1 MKKKIWNIL
10 FAACLTASLTVGA
23 MPTEGLS
30 VRAAG
35 NMEEAVE
42 NGLVIKESEVH
53 KLLTEDLELPTSVD
67 GLEGATIA
75 YSINGTPSGTETH
88 GKAVVNGNTLKV
100 TRPYAG
106 EGDYKFNL
114 AAKVTAGGATYTKN
128 FPLIIREGLSE
139 DSYAG
144 YVYVCFSVPKGKN
157 YDVQQI
163 HFFLSEDGLNWTAL
177 NGCQPAFLTG
187 EDYMDKIKRCGGA
200 SSNSVNFETDLDEE
214 GKKATVTGDA
224 SVLFPFEGR
233 DQGVRDPYLI
243 RGCRKDGS
251 DSNKVWLLATDL
263 NTHSS
268 HYNGNKVNNTIRDVR
283 PADGNNTWELTS
295 KVGVGSTSLFVWETE
310 DWVHWTRRYI
320 DVAGPDKI
328 DAAMAW
334 APEAIYNPEKDNYLM
349 YWSGRVAADGSARNR
364 LYCCE
369 TKDFVNFGPTKLYE
383 QEAFYQKYIRDDM
396 KGASDN
402 DGYGNIDT
410 SQLWVADKD
419 ADGNITNPYGT
430 LYRVVKDET
439 RSDSDKGVLL
449 GVQLMSADTVLDPK
463 VKYDETEP
471 VRITPYEYP
480 EDGETYASVEDL
492 TKLKPAFNTN
502 ALGKAEIIYNWF
514 KNESVGNHFTKID
527 QKVLDKTT
535 AEGGIVGKWEEG
547 ATMFKFIDRDEW
559 CIMIDNYGDMNTR
572 YEPFVTTDL
581 SKPDS
586 VEKMPDGTY
595 GRTGGDV
602 GTHGGMIPITVKEY
616 NTLVETYNDQSKMTG
631 LNAAAKS
638 NYHEIKPITIDVRPM
653 DALAEKLD
661 AAVAGNEYS
670 DGVKAQ
676 MKPIAT
682 KAKEL
687 AKRTDLTE
695 STEMDK
701 LKERGEKL
709 LANKLVQIPQM
720 YADTV
725 TLSETELTL
734 CTKAVE
740 GLQAKETLE
749 ADLDVEDAP
758 KTITWS
764 SSNPGVAE
772 VSNGTVTAKKAG
784 TAVITATA
792 VGGAKASC
800 TVAVKGVPDKV
811 TLKKKSVSLK
821 CKKTFQIKAS
831 VPKDTV
837 CSTFKYKSNKPKI
850 ASVSSDGKVT
860 AKKKGTAKITV
871 TAGTNSKA
879 KATFTVKVK

>member
-1 MKKKIWNIL
+1 MKKKILNIL
-10 FAACLTASLTVGA
+10 FAVCLTASLTVGA
-23 MPTEGLS
+23 LPTEGLN

-35 NMEEAVE
+35 NIEEAVE
-42 NGLVIKESEVH
+42 NGLVIKESEIH

-75 YSINGTPSGTETH
+75 YSINGAPSGTETH
-88 GKAVVNGNTLKV
+88 GKAVVDGNTLKV

-114 AAKVTAGGATYTKN
+114 AAKVTADGATYTKN
-128 FPLIIREGLSE
+128 YPLIIREGLTE

-144 YVYVCFSVPKGKN
+144 YVYVCFSVPKEKD

-177 NGCQPAFLTG
+177 NGCQPAFLAG
-187 EDYMDKIKRCGGA
+187 ENVDDYVEKCG
-200 SSNSVNFETDLDEE
+200 SNSVNYQILDKE
-214 GKKATVTGDA
+214 KIPDTVSGDA
-224 SVLFPFEGR
+224 MALFPFEGR

-268 HYNGNKVNNTIRDVR
+268 HYNGNKANNTC
-283 PADGNNTWELTS
+283 GNWGMMS
-295 KVGVGSTSLFVWETE
+295 SVGKGSQSLFVWETE
-310 DWVHWTRRYI
+310 DWVHWTRRYV
-320 DVAGPDKI
+320 DVGSEI
-328 DAAMAW
+328 DAAMSW

-349 YWSGRVAADGSARNR
+349 YWSGRVDADGAARNR

-369 TKDFVNFGPTKLYE
+369 TKDFKEFGPTKLYE
-383 QEAFYQKYIRDDM
+383 QEAFYQKYIEE
-396 KGASDN
+396 GGISDN

-419 ADGNITNPYGT
+419 ADGNITNPYGK

-439 RSDSDKGVLL
+439 RRDSKGNARL
-449 GVQLMSADTVLDPK
+449 GIQLMSADTVLDPN
-463 VKYDETEP
+463 VNYDATEP
-471 VRITPYEYP
+471 VRITPYVYP
-480 EDGETYASVEDL
+480 EDGETYESVGDL
-492 TKLKPAFNTN
+492 TKLKSAVNTN

-559 CIMIDNYGDMNTR
+559 CIMIDNYGNMNTR

-616 NTLVETYNDQSKMTG
+616 NTLVETYNDQSKMIG

-676 MKPIAT
+676 MENLST

-687 AKRTDLTE
+687 AKRKDLTE
-695 STEMDK
+695 SAEMDS
-701 LKERGEKL
+701 LKARGEKL
-709 LANKLVQIPQM
+709 LANKLVEIPPM

-725 TLSETELTL
+725 ALSETELTL

-740 GLQAKETLE
+740 GLQAKETLT

-764 SSNPGVAE
+764 SSAPGVAE
-772 VSNGTVTAKKAG
+772 VVNGTVTAKKAG
-784 TAVITATA
+784 KAVITATA

-800 TVAVKGVPDKV
+800 TVTVKEVPTKV

-821 CKKTFQIKAS
+821 RNKTFQIKAS

-850 ASVSSDGKVT
+850 ASVSSTGKVT

>member
-1 MKKKIWNIL
+1 MKKKILNIL

-23 MPTEGLS
+23 LPTEGLS

-35 NMEEAVE
+35 SIDADVE
-42 NGLVIKESEVH
+42 KGLVIRESEIH
-53 KLLTEDLELPTSVD
+53 QLLTEDLELPETVT
-67 GLEGATIA
+67 GLEDAVVTYSVGA
-75 YSINGTPSGTETH
+75 SQSGGETH
-88 GKAVVNGNTLKV
+88 GKAVVDGNTLKI

-114 AAKVTAGGATYTKN
+114 TAKVTANGATCTKDY
-128 FPLIIREGLSE
+128 PLIIREGLSE

-144 YVYVCFSVPKGKN
+144 YVYVCFAVPKGLPRGQE

-187 EDYMDKIKRCGGA
+187 EDHMDHIQRCGGA
-200 SSNSVNFETDLDEE
+200 DSKSVNYETDLEE
-214 GKKATVTGDA
+214 KDKNVTATGDA

-243 RGCRKDGS
+243 RGCKADGS

-263 NTHSS
+263 NTHSKQ
-268 HYNGNKVNNTIRDVR
+268 YGGVKATNTLGNWTK
-283 PADGNNTWELTS
+283 TS
-295 KVGVGSTSLFVWETE
+295 QVGIGSPSLFVWETE
-310 DWVHWTRRYI
+310 DWVHWTRQHV
-320 DVAGPDKI
+320 DVAGPDEI

-349 YWSGRVAADGSARNR
+349 YWSGRVSADGAARNR

-369 TKDFVNFGPTKLYE
+369 TEDFKTFGDTKLYE
-383 QEAFYQKYIRDDM
+383 QEPFYEKYIER
-396 KGASDN
+396 GGIIDN

-419 ADGNITNPYGT
+419 KDGNITNPYGT

-439 RSDSDKGVLL
+439 RGDNPADNGPVL
-449 GVQLMSADTVLDPK
+449 GIQLMKAKTVLDPK
-463 VKYDETEP
+463 VKYDRTDP
-471 VRITPYEYP
+471 VEITPYEYK
-480 EDGETYASVEDL
+480 DGNTYENVEDL
-492 TKLKPAFNTN
+492 KKLTAANNKN

-514 KNESVGNHFTKID
+514 KDEAVGNHFTKIN
-527 QKVLDKTT
+527 QKVLDKHKT
-535 AEGGIVGKWEEG
+535 EGGLVGKYEEG

-581 SKPDS
+581 SKEDS
-586 VEKMPDGTY
+586 VVKMPDGTY
-595 GRTGGDV
+595 SRTDGDI

-616 NTLVETYNDQSKMTG
+616 NTLVETYNDKNKMTG
-631 LNAAAKS
+631 LNARALS
-638 NYHEIKPITIDVRPM
+638 NYHEIKPIAIDARPM

-661 AAVAGNEYS
+661 AAAAGNEYS
-670 DGVKAQ
+670 AGVKEQ
-676 MKPIAT
+676 MKSISV
-682 KAKEL
+682 KAKAL
-687 AKRTDLTE
+687 AGRKDLTE

-701 LKERGEKL
+701 LKERGERL
-709 LANKLVQIPQM
+709 LANKLVQIPTM
-720 YADTV
+720 HADTV
-725 TLSETELTL
+725 SLSETELTL

-758 KTITWS
+758 KAITWS
-764 SSNPGVAE
+764 SSNPSVAE
-772 VSNGTVTAKKAG
+772 VANGTVTAKKAG

-800 TVAVKGVPDKV
+800 TVTVKGVPDKV

-821 CKKTFQIKAS
+821 RKKTFQIKAS

>member
-1 MKKKIWNIL
+1 MKKKILNIVS
-10 FAACLTASLTVGA
+10 AVCLTASLTVGA
-23 MPTEGLS
+23 LPAEGLR
-30 VRAAG
+30 VQAAG
-35 NMEEAVE
+35 NIEEAVQ
-42 NGLVIKESEVH
+42 NGLVIEESEIN
-53 KLLTEDLELPTSVD
+53 KLLTEDLTLPASVT

-75 YSINGTPSGTETH
+75 YSVSDSQSGKETH
-88 GKAVVNGNTLKV
+88 GKAVVEDNILKV

-114 AAKVTAGGATYTKN
+114 TAKVTADGATCTKN
-128 FPLIIREGLSE
+128 YPLIIREGLSE

-144 YVYVCFSVPKGKN
+144 YVYVCFSVPKGLPKN
-157 YDVQQI
+157 QEYDVQQI

-187 EDYMDKIKRCGGA
+187 SDYIDSIERCGGL
-200 SSNSVNFETDLDEE
+200 SSKSVNYETDLDEE
-214 GKKATVTGDA
+214 GKKDTVSGDA

-243 RGCRKDGS
+243 RGSRKDGS
-251 DSNKVWLLATDL
+251 DSNKIWLLGTDL

-268 HYNGNKVNNTIRDVR
+268 QYGGVKATNKLGDW
-283 PADGNNTWELTS
+283 GKTS
-295 KVGVGSTSLFVWETE
+295 QVGVGSPSLFVWETE
-310 DWVHWTRRYI
+310 DWVHWTRRYV
-320 DVAGPDKI
+320 DVGSQI
-328 DAAMAW
+328 EAAMSW

-349 YWSGRVAADGSARNR
+349 YWSGRVKADGTARNR

-383 QEAFYQKYIRDDM
+383 QEAFYKKYIEM
-396 KGASDN
+396 GGANDN

-419 ADGNITNPYGT
+419 ADGNITNPYGK

-439 RSDSDKGVLL
+439 RSDTRKGALL
-449 GVQLMSADTVLDPK
+449 GIQLMSADTVLDPN
-463 VKYDETEP
+463 VNYDATQP
-471 VRITPYEYP
+471 VRITPYEYE

-492 TKLKPAFNTN
+492 TKLEPTFNKN

-514 KNESVGNHFTKID
+514 AKESVGNHFTKID
-527 QKVLDKTT
+527 QKVLDKPV

-559 CIMIDNYGDMNTR
+559 CIMIDNYGDMNVR

-581 SKPDS
+581 SEPNS
-586 VEKMPDGTY
+586 VVKMPEGTY
-595 GRTGGDV
+595 GRTDGDI

-616 NTLVETYNDQSKMTG
+616 NTLIENYNDQSKMTG
-631 LNAAAKS
+631 LNASAKS
-638 NYHEIKPITIDVRPM
+638 NYHEIKPITIDARPM
-653 DALAEKLD
+653 DALAEKLE
-661 AAVAGNEYS
+661 AAAAGNEYS
-670 DGVKAQ
+670 AGVKAQ
-676 MKPIAT
+676 MKNLAT

-687 AKRTDLTE
+687 AKRKDFTD
-695 STEMDK
+695 STEMDS
-701 LKERGEKL
+701 LTARADKL

-720 YADTV
+720 YADAV
-725 TLSETELTL
+725 DLSETELTL

-740 GLQAKETLE
+740 GLQVKETLV

-764 SSNPGVAE
+764 SSDSSVAE
-772 VSNGTVTAKKAG
+772 VANGVVTAKKAG

-792 VGGAKASC
+792 VGGAKATCSV
-800 TVAVKGVPDKV
+800 TVKTVPTKV

-821 CKKTFQIKAS
+821 RNKTFQIKAS
-831 VPKDTV
+831 VPKNTV

>member
-1 MKKKIWNIL
+1 MKKKILNIL
-10 FAACLTASLTVGA
+10 FAVCLTASLTVGA
-23 MPTEGLS
+23 LPTEGLN

-35 NMEEAVE
+35 NIEEAVE
-42 NGLVIKESEVH
+42 NGLVIEESEIH
-53 KLLTEDLELPTSVD
+53 KLLTEDLELPTSVE

-88 GKAVVNGNTLKV
+88 GKAVVDGNTLKV

-114 AAKVTAGGATYTKN
+114 AAKVTADGATYTKN
-128 FPLIIREGLSE
+128 YPLIIREGLTE

-144 YVYVCFSVPKGKN
+144 YVYVCFSVPKEKD

-177 NGCQPAFLTG
+177 NGCQPAFLAG
-187 EDYMDKIKRCGGA
+187 ENVDDYVEKCG
-200 SSNSVNFETDLDEE
+200 SNSVNYQILDKE
-214 GKKATVTGDA
+214 KIPDTVSGDA
-224 SVLFPFEGR
+224 MALFPFEGR

-268 HYNGNKVNNTIRDVR
+268 HYNGNKANNTC
-283 PADGNNTWELTS
+283 GNWGMMS
-295 KVGVGSTSLFVWETE
+295 SVGKGSQSLFVWETE
-310 DWVHWTRRYI
+310 DWVHWTRRYV
-320 DVAGPDKI
+320 DVGSEI
-328 DAAMAW
+328 DAAMSW

-349 YWSGRVAADGSARNR
+349 YWSGRVDADGAARNR

-369 TKDFVNFGPTKLYE
+369 TKDFKEFGPTKLYE
-383 QEAFYQKYIRDDM
+383 QEAFYQKYIEE
-396 KGASDN
+396 GGISDN

-419 ADGNITNPYGT
+419 ADGNITNPYGK

-439 RSDSDKGVLL
+439 RRDSKGNARL
-449 GVQLMSADTVLDPK
+449 GIQLMSADTVLDPN
-463 VKYDETEP
+463 VNYDATEP
-471 VRITPYEYP
+471 VRITPYVYP
-480 EDGETYASVEDL
+480 EDGETYESVGDL
-492 TKLKPAFNTN
+492 TKLKSAVNTN

-559 CIMIDNYGDMNTR
+559 CIMIDNYGNMNTR

-616 NTLVETYNDQSKMTG
+616 NTLVETYNDQSKMIG

-676 MKPIAT
+676 MENLST

-687 AKRTDLTE
+687 AKRKDLTE
-695 STEMDK
+695 SAEMDS
-701 LKERGEKL
+701 LKARGEKL
-709 LANKLVQIPQM
+709 LANKLVEIPPM

-725 TLSETELTL
+725 ALSETELTL

-740 GLQAKETLE
+740 GLQAKETLT

-764 SSNPGVAE
+764 SSAPGVAE
-772 VSNGTVTAKKAG
+772 VVNGTVTAKKAG
-784 TAVITATA
+784 KAVITATA

-800 TVAVKGVPDKV
+800 TVTVKAVPTKV

-821 CKKTFQIKAS
+821 RNKTFQIKAS

-850 ASVSSDGKVT
+850 ASVSSTGKVT

>member
-1 MKKKIWNIL
+1 MKKKILNIVS
-10 FAACLTASLTVGA
+10 AVCLTASLTVGA
-23 MPTEGLS
+23 LPAEELR
-30 VRAAG
+30 VQAAG
-35 NMEEAVE
+35 NIDEAVA
-42 NGLVIKESEVH
+42 NGLVIEESEIN
-53 KLLTEDLELPTSVD
+53 KLLTEDLTLPTSVT
-67 GLEGATIA
+67 GLEGATIE
-75 YSINGTPSGTETH
+75 YSVSNGTSGKETH
-88 GKAVVNGNTLKV
+88 GKAVVEDNILKV

-114 AAKVTAGGATYTKN
+114 TAKVTADGATCTKN
-128 FPLIIREGLSE
+128 YPLIIREGLSE

-144 YVYVCFSVPKGKN
+144 YVYVCFSVPKGLPKN
-157 YDVQQI
+157 QEYDVQQI

-187 EDYMDKIKRCGGA
+187 SDYIDSIERCGGL
-200 SSNSVNFETDLDEE
+200 SSKSVNYETDLDEE
-214 GKKATVTGDA
+214 GKKDTVSGDA

-243 RGCRKDGS
+243 RGSRKDGS
-251 DSNKVWLLATDL
+251 DSNKIWLLGTDL

-268 HYNGNKVNNTIRDVR
+268 QYGGVKATNKLGDW
-283 PADGNNTWELTS
+283 GKTS
-295 KVGVGSTSLFVWETE
+295 QVGVGSPSLFVWETE
-310 DWVHWTRRYI
+310 DWVHWTRRYV
-320 DVAGPDKI
+320 DVGSQI
-328 DAAMAW
+328 EAAMSW

-349 YWSGRVAADGSARNR
+349 YWSGRVKADGTARNR

-383 QEAFYQKYIRDDM
+383 QEAFYKKYIEM
-396 KGASDN
+396 GGANDN

-419 ADGNITNPYGT
+419 ADGNITNPYGK

-439 RSDSDKGVLL
+439 RSDTRKGALL
-449 GVQLMSADTVLDPK
+449 GIQLMSADTVLDPN
-463 VKYDETEP
+463 VNYDATQP
-471 VRITPYEYP
+471 VRITPYEYE

-492 TKLKPAFNTN
+492 TKLEPTFNKN

-514 KNESVGNHFTKID
+514 AKESVGNHFTKID
-527 QKVLDKTT
+527 QKVLDKPV

-559 CIMIDNYGDMNTR
+559 CIMIDNYGDMNVR

-581 SKPDS
+581 SEPNS
-586 VEKMPDGTY
+586 VVKMPEGTY
-595 GRTGGDV
+595 GRTDGDI

-616 NTLVETYNDQSKMTG
+616 NTLIENYNDQSKMTG
-631 LNAAAKS
+631 LNANAKS
-638 NYHEIKPITIDVRPM
+638 NYHEIKPITIDARPM
-653 DALAEKLD
+653 DALAEKLE
-661 AAVAGNEYS
+661 AAAAGNEYS
-670 DGVKAQ
+670 AGVKAQ
-676 MKPIAT
+676 MKNLAT

-687 AKRTDLTE
+687 AKRKDFTD
-695 STEMDK
+695 STEMDSMTA
-701 LKERGEKL
+701 RADKL

-720 YADTV
+720 YADAV
-725 TLSETELTL
+725 DLSETELTL

-740 GLQAKETLE
+740 GLQVKETLA

-764 SSNPGVAE
+764 SSDSSVAE
-772 VSNGTVTAKKAG
+772 VANGVVTAKKAG

-792 VGGAKASC
+792 VGGAKATCSV
-800 TVAVKGVPDKV
+800 TVKTVPTKV

-821 CKKTFQIKAS
+821 RNKTFQIKAS
-831 VPKDTV
+831 VPKNTV

-879 KATFTVKVK
+879 KTTFTVKVK

>member
-1 MKKKIWNIL
+1 MKKKILNIVS
-10 FAACLTASLTVGA
+10 AVCLTASLTVGA
-23 MPTEGLS
+23 LPAEGLR
-30 VRAAG
+30 VQAAG
-35 NMEEAVE
+35 NIDEAVA
-42 NGLVIKESEVH
+42 NGLVIEESEIN
-53 KLLTEDLELPTSVD
+53 KLLTEDLTLPTSVT
-67 GLEGATIA
+67 GLEGATIE
-75 YSINGTPSGTETH
+75 YSVSNSTSGKETH
-88 GKAVVNGNTLKV
+88 GKAVVEDNILKV

-114 AAKVTAGGATYTKN
+114 TAKVTADGATCTKN
-128 FPLIIREGLSE
+128 YPLIIREGLSE

-144 YVYVCFSVPKGKN
+144 YVYVCFSVPKGLPKN
-157 YDVQQI
+157 QEYDVQQI

-187 EDYMDKIKRCGGA
+187 SDYIDSIERCGGL
-200 SSNSVNFETDLDEE
+200 SSKSVNYETDLDEE
-214 GKKATVTGDA
+214 GKKDTVSGDA

-243 RGCRKDGS
+243 RGSRKDGS
-251 DSNKVWLLATDL
+251 DSNKIWLLGTDL

-268 HYNGNKVNNTIRDVR
+268 QYGGVKATNKLGDW
-283 PADGNNTWELTS
+283 GKTS
-295 KVGVGSTSLFVWETE
+295 QVGVGSPSLFVWETE
-310 DWVHWTRRYI
+310 DWVHWTRRYV
-320 DVAGPDKI
+320 DVGSQI
-328 DAAMAW
+328 EAAMSW

-349 YWSGRVAADGSARNR
+349 YWSGRVKADGTARNR

-383 QEAFYQKYIRDDM
+383 QEAFYKKYIEM
-396 KGASDN
+396 GGANDN

-419 ADGNITNPYGT
+419 ADGNITNPYGK

-439 RSDSDKGVLL
+439 RSDTRKGALL
-449 GVQLMSADTVLDPK
+449 GIQLMSADTVLDPN
-463 VKYDETEP
+463 VNYDATQP
-471 VRITPYEYP
+471 VRITPYEYE

-492 TKLKPAFNTN
+492 TKLEPTFNKN

-514 KNESVGNHFTKID
+514 AKESVGNHFTKID
-527 QKVLDKTT
+527 QKVLDKPV

-559 CIMIDNYGDMNTR
+559 CIMIDNYGDMNVR

-581 SKPDS
+581 SEPNS
-586 VEKMPDGTY
+586 VVKMPEGTY
-595 GRTGGDV
+595 GRTDGDI

-616 NTLVETYNDQSKMTG
+616 NTLIENYNDQSKMTG
-631 LNAAAKS
+631 LNASAKS
-638 NYHEIKPITIDVRPM
+638 NYHEIKPITIDARPM
-653 DALAEKLD
+653 DALAEKLE
-661 AAVAGNEYS
+661 AAAAGNEYS
-670 DGVKAQ
+670 AGVKAQ
-676 MKPIAT
+676 MKNLAT

-687 AKRTDLTE
+687 AKRKDFTD
-695 STEMDK
+695 STEMDS
-701 LKERGEKL
+701 LTARADKL

-720 YADTV
+720 YADAV
-725 TLSETELTL
+725 DLSETELTL

-740 GLQAKETLE
+740 GLQVKETLV

-764 SSNPGVAE
+764 SSDSSVAE
-772 VSNGTVTAKKAG
+772 VANGVVTAKKAG

-792 VGGAKASC
+792 VGGAKATCSV
-800 TVAVKGVPDKV
+800 TVKTVPTKV

-821 CKKTFQIKAS
+821 RNKTFQIKAS
-831 VPKDTV
+831 VPKNTV